1 MTKQD
6 FTQQILP
13 FKNKLFRFALQI
25 VGNVAEAEDV
35 VQEVF
40 IKLWKS
46 REKLQEYNNLEAWC
60 MRLTKNQAIDKIR
73 SKHRRVTD
81 LDGVEITETDATPH
95 RIAEVNDL
103 MNLVYQSLA
112 KLPEK
117 QRQIMHLRDIEG
129 FTYQEISDTLEIPL
143 NQVKVSLYRARQ
155 FVKLEVINQQSYGI

>member
-60 MRLTKNQAIDKIR
+60 MRLT
-73 SKHRRVTD
+73 KHRRVTD

>member
-6 FTQQILP
+6 FTQRVLP
-13 FKNKLFRFALQI
+13 LKNKLFRFSLQI

-46 REKLQEYNNLEAWC
+46 REKLDEYRNLEAWC
-60 MRLTKNQAIDKIR
+60 MRLTKNQSIDKLR
-73 SKHRRVTD
+73 SKHRRVSD
-81 LDGVEITETDATPH
+81 LDGVDVTETEATPH
-95 RIAEVNDL
+95 RLAEVNDL
-103 MNLVYQSLA
+103 MGLVHKALA
-112 KLPEK
+112 QLPEK

-129 FTYQEISDTLEIPL
+129 LTYQEISDALEVPL

-155 FVKLEVINQQSYGI
+155 FVKHQLINQQSYGI